1 MYHSLTQLPASMW
14 RENHLH
20 QNGYDVT
27 DVEEWKQMIHSLR
40 CKLEH
45 NGLLWPPDMNLI
57 INVHP

>member
-1 MYHSLTQLPASMW
+1 MW